1 MDLGKIMAKKEE
13 KKEETIDEKMA
24 RLKREAAAEDKEKE
38 EAAKEKAK
46 REALQKKIVDT
57 TAQNPFG
64 GKK

>member
-1 MDLGKIMAKKEE
+1 MGKKTEENKPETMDER
-13 KKEETIDEKMA
+13 MA

-38 EAAKEKAK
+38 EAAKEEAK
-46 REALQKKIVDT
+46 REALQKKIVET